1 MSWFVVPNTNTLAW
15 LKIQDHWVGHHYD
28 LSPVTFMW
36 RLPKI
41 GLPPVII
48 YRWIFPKKNHPA
60 IGVSMGIPHLWKP
73 LPETSSENQWLTV
86 DKIRW
91 FLGSQPISSG
101 QTKSFFLPPWRHVE
115 RADVSDVSDVMV
127 KVGTKNRYTW
137 GVPWCYANIFGG
149 FHKGGYPNSSLDGLF
164 HGKSYWNGWWLGV
177 PLA

>member
-15 LKIQDHWVGHHYD
+15 LKIQDHWVGHHHD

-101 QTKSFFLPPWRHVE
+101 QTKEFLSASVTTCWTSWCIWCLWCHGQSWYQKQVHLGG
-115 RADVSDVSDVMV
+115 SMMLC
-127 KVGTKNRYTW
+127 KYIW
-137 GVPWCYANIFGG
+137 GVP
-149 FHKGGYPNSSLDGLF
+149 
-164 HGKSYWNGWWLGV
+164 
-177 PLA
+177 